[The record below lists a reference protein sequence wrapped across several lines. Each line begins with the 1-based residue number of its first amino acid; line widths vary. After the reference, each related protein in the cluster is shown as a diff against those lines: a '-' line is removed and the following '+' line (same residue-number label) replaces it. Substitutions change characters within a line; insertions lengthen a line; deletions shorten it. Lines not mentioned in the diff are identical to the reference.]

1 MSGDRFAIF
10 MPMSV
15 RCECPVCVGG
25 IGVARRARIVAE
37 KPGVTVTL
45 VCEAC
50 GHEWG
55 VQHESEPHSPP
66 VKPPDD
72 KKAAS

>member
-1 MSGDRFAIF
+1 MS
-10 MPMSV
+10 MSV
-15 RCECPVCVGG
+15 RRECPVCVGG
-25 IGVARRARIVAE
+25 IGVARRAAIVAG

-50 GHEWG
+50 GHEWE
-55 VQHESEPHSPP
+55 VQHESEPLSSPLKP
-66 VKPPDD
+66 PPDD